1 MKRKTHDAAPK
12 TGATEKAA
20 ANKPKEDKE
29 ENRAAKAGAA
39 EGGSAGCPDAAAAAA
54 DGADAPRRAGEVWMF
69 SALEKEGGVP
79 LLEWQGNFPAPLPTG
94 DGKKDRGRAAIATY
108 YYEMGRRADALA
120 RGRLLA
126 AARDAYLAAAD
137 PYKRFRFP
145 RLRFFCRFTVT
156 QDGGGFF
163 SVRRETVLLRGG
175 QTLRRVVSGDVFE
188 SRHGRLCSLSYLRA
202 AGLPLAG
209 EKKEDGFYLRD
220 GQIFF
225 FGGSG
230 D

>member
-1 MKRKTHDAAPK
+1 MKRRTHDATPK
-12 TGATEKAA
+12 TGTTDKATAD
-20 ANKPKEDKE
+20 KPKEDKK
-29 ENRAAKAGAA
+29 ENRAAKAGVT
-39 EGGSAGCPDAAAAAA
+39 EGGSAAAPAAE
-54 DGADAPRRAGEVWMF
+54 GADAPRRVGEAWIF

-79 LLEWQGNFPAPLPTG
+79 LLEWQGNFPAPLPT
-94 DGKKDRGRAAIATY
+94 DEGKKDRGRAAIATY
-108 YYEMGRRADALA
+108 YYEMGQRADALA

-175 QTLRRVVSGDVFE
+175 RTLRRVVSGDVFE

-209 EKKEDGFYLRD
+209 EKKEGGFYLRD

-230 D
+230 G